1 MTARPPIVDRVVDV
15 AAIAA
20 FTGMF
25 GCVLAQVVF
34 RYVFN
39 DPLVWSDELA
49 RYLFVWTA
57 FLGWIVAARRRS
69 HLAIGMLVTK
79 LPPRAATACRVFAS
93 MVAVAFAGVLAWYG
107 WRIMVRNL
115 DVDTTALPLAMGVVY
130 AIVPLAAIAVA
141 LYALA
146 DVRAALRGGAGA
158 APAAPP

>member
-1 MTARPPIVDRVVDV
+1 MTARPPFVDRLVDL

-25 GCVLAQVVF
+25 ACVLAQVVF
-34 RYVFN
+34 RYAFN

-57 FLGWIVAARRRS
+57 FLGWIIAARRRS

-79 LPPRAATACRVFAS
+79 LPPKARVACHALAAL
-93 MVAVAFAGVLAWYG
+93 VAIAFAAVLVFYG
-107 WRIMVRNL
+107 TRIMLRNL
-115 DVDTTALPLAMGVVY
+115 DVDTASLWFPMGVVY
-130 AIVPLAAIAVA
+130 VIVPLAAFAVG

-146 DVRAALRGGAGA
+146 DLRAAFRGSAE
-158 APAAPP
+158 APAP

>member
-1 MTARPPIVDRVVDV
+1 VTARPPIVDRLVDL

-57 FLGWIVAARRRS
+57 FLGWIIAARRRS
-69 HLAIGMLVTK
+69 HLAVGMLVTK
-79 LPPRAATACRVFAS
+79 LPPKARVACHALAAL
-93 MVAVAFAGVLAWYG
+93 VAIAFAAALVFYG
-107 WRIMVRNL
+107 TRIMLRNL
-115 DVDTTALPLAMGVVY
+115 DVDTASLWFPMGVVY
-130 AIVPLAAIAVA
+130 LIVPLAAFAVG

-146 DVRAALRGGAGA
+146 DLRAAFRGPAE
-158 APAAPP
+158 APAP

>member
-1 MTARPPIVDRVVDV
+1 VTRFVDRLVDL

-25 GCVLAQVVF
+25 GCVIAQVFF
-34 RYVFN
+34 RYALN

-57 FLGWIVAARRRS
+57 FLGWIIAARRRS

-79 LPPRAATACRVFAS
+79 LPPQAATACREIAALVT
-93 MVAVAFAGVLAWYG
+93 VAFAGVLAWYG

-146 DVRAALRGGAGA
+146 DVRAALRGDEKA
-158 APAAPP
+158 APVAPP